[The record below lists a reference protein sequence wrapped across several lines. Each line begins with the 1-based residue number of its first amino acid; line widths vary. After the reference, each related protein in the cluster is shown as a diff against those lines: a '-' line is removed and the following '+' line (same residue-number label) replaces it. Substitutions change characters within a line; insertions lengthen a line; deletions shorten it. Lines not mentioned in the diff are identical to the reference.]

1 MTTATGIR
9 SADRNSVLATLGD
22 FIREISNPDDLAYAA
37 AELLGRSLNVS
48 RAGYGTVDTS
58 AETITIV
65 RDWNAPGILSLAGV
79 LRFRDYGSYIEDLK
93 RGETVICAD
102 AEKDP
107 RVGDRAEALEA
118 ISARALVNM
127 PISEA
132 DGVVALL
139 YLNNAGPREWSPE
152 ELELIRDVAERTRT
166 AVERRRAETA
176 VRENEARLLFLDALN
191 KETAR
196 TRDADGVMAVTTRML
211 GEHLEVSSC
220 AYADM
225 DPDQDGFTIRG
236 DWAAPGAVHILGH
249 YSLADFGKKAV
260 RELGAGRPLIINDN
274 LKELAPE
281 EAATFQNIGI
291 GSTDLHALGQRRATH
306 RLDGDPSPGPAP
318 VDAARTRLAH
328 RSDRTVVGPH
338 RARPIGTGG
347 AGGRRTTDACK
358 QGGWYR
364 HLGLRPG
371 QQRSSMG

>member
-152 ELELIRDVAERTRT
+152 WSSFAMLPSVRARPLSVAVLRRPCGRTKPGCFSWT
-166 AVERRRAETA
+166 HSTRRR
-176 VRENEARLLFLDALN
+176 
-191 KETAR
+191 
-196 TRDADGVMAVTTRML
+196 
-211 GEHLEVSSC
+211 
-220 AYADM
+220 
-225 DPDQDGFTIRG
+225 
-236 DWAAPGAVHILGH
+236 
-249 YSLADFGKKAV
+249 
-260 RELGAGRPLIINDN
+260 
-274 LKELAPE
+274 
-281 EAATFQNIGI
+281 
-291 GSTDLHALGQRRATH
+291 
-306 RLDGDPSPGPAP
+306 PGPAMP
-318 VDAARTRLAH
+318 TA
-328 RSDRTVVGPH
+328 
-338 RARPIGTGG
+338 
-347 AGGRRTTDACK
+347 
-358 QGGWYR
+358 
-364 HLGLRPG
+364 
-371 QQRSSMG
+371 